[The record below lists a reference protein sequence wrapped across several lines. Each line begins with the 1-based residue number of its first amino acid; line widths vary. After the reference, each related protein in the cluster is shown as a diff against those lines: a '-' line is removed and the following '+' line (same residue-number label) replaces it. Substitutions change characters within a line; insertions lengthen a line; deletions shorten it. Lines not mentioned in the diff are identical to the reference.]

1 MSLDE
6 MPADFGVHR
15 FSTEQLP
22 ARERLDVWRD
32 VLTRKLLRVAIDPIA
47 DEPFHAK
54 AALRA
59 QHDVRMGIVFLGATV
74 SHHTRGIV
82 ADDNDDLAL
91 LVNLGGPFIARL
103 RGDELN
109 LAEGDACLV
118 DCRDAAVFIRPK
130 AGKLLCVR
138 MPRSMLAP
146 YSPQL
151 AHAIGRKIPGASEPL
166 RLLVSYV
173 TTLCE
178 AGDVGLTP
186 EMSHLVV
193 RHVCDLAALCLGA
206 AGDGAQLAETRGL
219 RAARLNA
226 VKSYINAN
234 IGPYPL
240 SAEAVAAEHGIGVRY
255 VRKLFESEETS
266 FSSYVTELRL
276 ARARGLLTEPRHAAT
291 AVSVIA
297 YDVGFGDLSY
307 FNRAFR
313 RRYGATPSDVR
324 AEARTARRA

>member
-1 MSLDE
+1 VPLDE
-6 MPADFGVHR
+6 MPADFSVHR

-22 ARERLDVWRD
+22 AGARLDVWRD
-32 VLTRKLLRVAIDPIA
+32 ILTRKLLRVAIDPIA

-59 QHDVRMGIVFLGATV
+59 QHGVRMGIGFLGATV
-74 SHHTRGIV
+74 SHRTRGIV

-91 LVNLGGPFIARL
+91 LANLGGPFIAKL
-103 RGDELN
+103 RGDELD
-109 LAEGDACLV
+109 LAAGDACLV
-118 DCRDAAVFIRPK
+118 DCRDAGVFIRPK

-138 MPRSMLAP
+138 MPRAMLAA
-146 YSPQL
+146 YSPRL
-151 AHAIGRKIPGASEPL
+151 ARAVGRRIPGATDPL

-178 AGDVGLTP
+178 AGDVAMTS
-186 EMSHLVV
+186 EMSHIVV

-206 AGDGAQLAETRGL
+206 AGDGAQLAEARGL
-219 RAARLNA
+219 RAARLKA
-226 VKSYINAN
+226 VKKYINAN

-255 VRKLFESEETS
+255 VRKLFESEDTS

-276 ARARGLLTEPRHAAT
+276 ERARTLLTEPRNAAT

-324 AEARTARRA
+324 AEALTARRA